1 VFTLEDFTGQGECIV
16 FQTTYDNNKNILHNE
31 SIVSVI
37 GRAEE
42 NGNTIKL
49 IVEDVKPLGRAGTVR
64 NGKISPEDVRQITI
78 KVDALKFEPDKL
90 YELRPI
96 FNSTGGNCK
105 VLFDIVRNGREHK
118 LMELEN
124 INIRYDEA
132 VEQALSEIFGK
143 NNITIN

>member
-1 VFTLEDFTGQGECIV
+1 V
-16 FQTTYDNNKNILHNE
+16 YDNNKDILQNE

-49 IVEDVKPLGRAGTVR
+49 LVEDVKPLVSTSAGTK
-64 NGKISPEDVRQITI
+64 NGKTKPEDVRKIII
-78 KVDALKFEPDKL
+78 KVDSETFESDKL
-90 YELRPI
+90 YELRTL
-96 FNSTGGNCK
+96 FTSHGGNCK
-105 VLFDIVRNGREHK
+105 VLFDIVRNGDEHK

-124 INIRYDEA
+124 INLRYNEA
-132 VEQALSEIFGK
+132 VEKALGEIFGK